1 MSTTRPSEKNEPA
14 QSPPEAAP
22 EGASEE
28 EPGTNAVQHEPDPR
42 AEPLPDAHHKYHPR
56 SPYTSGND

>member
-1 MSTTRPSEKNEPA
+1 MMSTPRPGDKEPQ

-22 EGASEE
+22 EE

-42 AEPLPDAHHKYHPR
+42 AEPLPDVHHKYHPR